1 MMMPRFDLND
11 HGPRTLDDRSV
22 ASGAARAGGAARGA
36 LLALALPAF
45 VFFLAACSSPPEAT
59 NRDRLPRRN
68 PNDAPA
74 DTATPDTT
82 KYQPPAVREGLFLNY
97 ADYERQR
104 AGALSDLDLAIGT
117 PQAETVTQC
126 RVVPVGQKACG
137 GPAAYRVYSASGDD
151 ELLIIQLAA
160 RVSAMDTEAN
170 EQFELASDCD
180 VQPEPGRRRGRRL
193 CRPIDR
199 PDLSPLAPPA
209 RGLPCRLRGRH
220 PF

>member
-1 MMMPRFDLND
+1 MMMPRFDSND
-11 HGPRTLDDRSV
+11 YGPQTRRPLGSLWRLGQGS
-22 ASGAARAGGAARGA
+22 ASGA
-36 LLALALPAF
+36 LLAFALPLR
-45 VFFLAACSSPPEAT
+45 VFLAACSSAPEAT

-68 PNDAPA
+68 PNGAPA
-74 DTATPDTT
+74 DTAPPDTT
-82 KYQPPAVREGLFLNY
+82 TYQPPSVREGLFINY

-104 AGALSDLDLAIGT
+104 AGALSDLELAIGT

-170 EQFELASDCD
+170 EQFALASTCD
-180 VQPEPGRRRGRRL
+180 VTPEPVVALQGGV
-193 CRPIDR
+193 CV
-199 PDLSPLAPPA
+199 A
-209 RGLPCRLRGRH
+209 R
-220 PF
+220 